1 LVWVI
6 ARVVAGS
13 STRRLFYFADLT
25 VRRIATG
32 LTPAQGTQVAETPYK
47 APQDNEPGAVQQ
59 GPSSRVTLSV
69 VSLAALAIIG
79 AATANFLPHPD
90 RLALP
95 TFDWVSLP
103 SLSLPKFDRLA
114 LPGFKSTPAPSP
126 APSPAPAPPAPARLV
141 AAPAPPKPAVLP
153 LPDPIVNAALRDIQ
167 SSQRDIQSSQQ
178 QNATSLVLL
187 RDSSAT
193 QQTELKRISRQ
204 LTALTAQ
211 VDALHGSMATMTT
224 GSITPSSGIAHSNPR
239 ARLTRGSKRAYTP
252 PPAPEPPSSKP
263 VGPVSVGGAPLG
275 PAPVRSG
282 A

>member
-1 LVWVI
+1 
-6 ARVVAGS
+6 VVA
-13 STRRLFYFADLT
+13 
-25 VRRIATG
+25 
-32 LTPAQGTQVAETPYK
+32 TPYK
-47 APQDNEPGAVQQ
+47 APQDNEPEAVQ

-90 RLALP
+90 RLSLP
-95 TFDWVSLP
+95 KFDFVSLP
-103 SLSLPKFDRLA
+103 SLSLPKFDRFA
-114 LPGFKSTPAPSP
+114 LPGFNSTAAPSP
-126 APSPAPAPPAPARLV
+126 AAPSPAPARIV
-141 AAPAPPKPAVLP
+141 AAPPPKPASLP

-167 SSQRDIQSSQQ
+167 SSQRDIQTSQQ

-187 RDSSAT
+187 REGSAT

-211 VDALHGSMATMTT
+211 VEALHGAVGPLTT
-224 GSITPSSGIAHSNPR
+224 SSIPPSHPSNPR
-239 ARLTRGSKRAYTP
+239 ARVTRSSKRAYTP
-252 PPAPEPPSSKP
+252 PPAPEPALSKP

-282 A
+282 V